1 MIRVTFFC
9 WWFQSRQ
16 QIAILSD
23 GLLQSTNRV
32 FQLHE
37 NLLQCHEDLRQT
49 REDLLRG
56 KDNFRVIIN
65 TALGVHVYDM
75 KQKKESSGGEVNGSG
90 GGGVGAGGGGA
101 GGVGADGL
109 YGTVNTNLR
118 GWSGG
123 TISENVWHHSIPV
136 GNERIIIFTEV
147 KDKLRSWT
155 ISSKCYNQMLSIPNL
170 DKLLDLSDL
179 DKLRIT

>member
-1 MIRVTFFC
+1 LVCKKIEKTVKTSQDDQSDFFC
-9 WWFQSRQ
+9 LWFQSRQ

-56 KDNFRVIIN
+56 KDNFRVIIV
-65 TALGVHVYDM
+65 TALGVHVYDV
-75 KQKKESSGGEVNGSG
+75 KQKKESSGGEVDGGG
-90 GGGVGAGGGGA
+90 GGGVSAGGGGA
-101 GGVGADGL
+101 GGVSADGL
-109 YGTVNTNLR
+109 YGTVDTNLR

-136 GNERIIIFTEV
+136 GTNVGDDIQKRASEYIFSFFLYA
-147 KDKLRSWT
+147 K
-155 ISSKCYNQMLSIPNL
+155 I
-170 DKLLDLSDL
+170 
-179 DKLRIT
+179 